1 MVMMVMITMT
11 MMMMVSSIGFNVDVY
26 EEYDKRRMILIK
38 DEHFDSCDPDWRQVL
53 EDYGGQGSEV
63 LEEFLLLPS

>member
-1 MVMMVMITMT
+1 MIVDDHHHYITYQF
-11 MMMMVSSIGFNVDVY
+11 GFNVDVY

-53 EDYGGQGSEV
+53 EDYGVQGSEV